1 MEHAGIECTTLMCL
15 SERSNLRASMHNAL
29 SMAFCVSVGP
39 IEHRRRTAATESVR
53 KHSQPTHPLTF
64 EPTEGTR
71 DGVELPQQLSCLHP
85 QIAFTASQ
93 IDGTIFDKYRGHTTT
108 FTKILIQKVILRNFF
123 LKFGGNTKKDVSHLS
138 SDRVKIMGQSQSLRS
153 FQFQGSSGNIF

>member
-1 MEHAGIECTTLMCL
+1 MPQCYIKHCVLGVTNKFFYPSINYINRVVTTFIEIHSFGPIATKLGTEVPKRVTGWTMKERVWRVYYFKGESEQKQMEHAGIECTTLMCL

-71 DGVELPQQLSCLHP
+71 DGVELP
-85 QIAFTASQ
+85 
-93 IDGTIFDKYRGHTTT
+93 
-108 FTKILIQKVILRNFF
+108 
-123 LKFGGNTKKDVSHLS
+123 
-138 SDRVKIMGQSQSLRS
+138 
-153 FQFQGSSGNIF
+153 